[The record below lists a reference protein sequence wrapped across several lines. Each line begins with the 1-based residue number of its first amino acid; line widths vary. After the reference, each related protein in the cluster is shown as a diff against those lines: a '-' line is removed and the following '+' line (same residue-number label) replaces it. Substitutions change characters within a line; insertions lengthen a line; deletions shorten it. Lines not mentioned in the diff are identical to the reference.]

1 MLKRME
7 EVLVCKLK
15 RMSAHCEVRQV
26 AAIEALLC
34 CNQKVIVA
42 NARLVA
48 NASCAAH
55 ASCAASA
62 SCALHVSVDVW
73 HKCTCCLECPVCVE
87 RITHARAGIILLI
100 IVRTLFHCLVLS
112 HQLIRFTCEHC
123 AVCLAALH
131 IVCESALCLSTC
143 LCLCV
148 HISV

>member
-26 AAIEALLC
+26 AAIEALLF

-62 SCALHVSVDVW
+62 SCALHVSVDMW
-73 HKCTCCLECPVCVE
+73 RKCTCCLECPVCVE
-87 RITHARAGIILLI
+87 RITHARAGIILLS
-100 IVRTLFHCLVLS
+100 IVLWF
-112 HQLIRFTCEHC
+112 
-123 AVCLAALH
+123 
-131 IVCESALCLSTC
+131 ALCS
-143 LCLCV
+143 
-148 HISV
+148 IA

>member
-7 EVLVCKLK
+7 EVVVCKLK
-15 RMSAHCEVRQV
+15 RRAHCEVRQV

-73 HKCTCCLECPVCVE
+73 HKCTCCLEYPACVCG
-87 RITHARAGIILLI
+87 THHACTSWHYFAQHCFV
-100 IVRTLFHCLVLS
+100 VRTLFHCLLHS
-112 HQLIRFTCEHC
+112 HQVIRFTCEHC
-123 AVCLAALH
+123 VVCFAALR
-131 IVCESALCLSTC
+131 IV
-143 LCLCV
+143 V
-148 HISV
+148 HICV